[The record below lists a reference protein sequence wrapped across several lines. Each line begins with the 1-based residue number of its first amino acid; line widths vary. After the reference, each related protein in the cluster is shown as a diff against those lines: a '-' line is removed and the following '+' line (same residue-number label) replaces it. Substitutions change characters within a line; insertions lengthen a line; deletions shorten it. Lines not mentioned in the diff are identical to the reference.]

1 MSSPA
6 SIGKHPIHPM
16 LVVFPLGLL
25 NFSCAA
31 DLIGKNG
38 KNEKVW
44 KEVAVRTMAG
54 GVIGALGAA
63 VPGLIDFLSLKG
75 KAQKIGAAHMGL
87 NLAIAGLFGYNLLRR
102 LKNPEAPAPVGL
114 SLAGVAGLL
123 VSGWLGGELV
133 YVHRAGVASEE
144 EFRGKSK
151 ESSRPR
157 SWNRSTPHLCSS

>member
-16 LVVFPLGLL
+16 FVVFPLGLL
-25 NFSCAA
+25 NFSLVA
-31 DLIGKNG
+31 DLMGNKAKNG
-38 KNEKVW
+38 KIW
-44 KEVAVRTMAG
+44 KEVATRTMAG
-54 GVIGALGAA
+54 GLIGALAAA

-75 KAQKIGAAHMGL
+75 KAQKIGTAHMGL
-87 NLAIAGLFGYNLLRR
+87 NLGIVGLYGYNLLRR
-102 LKNPEAPAPVGL
+102 MKNPEDPPPVGL

-144 EFRGKSK
+144 EFRG
-151 ESSRPR
+151 EIEGEQP
-157 SWNRSTPHLCSS
+157 PAVLE